1 MSPPYCCLLTYF
13 AYFPKFVRCFLP
25 PRKLRFGA
33 LAQCPAC
40 PFQPHHTHVRPQHP
54 PMLCVLVRRPATP
67 KVAPK
72 ATVRGPSHEPSLTQ
86 LNRTPVITAQAL
98 GSGKKSSPGSG
109 SARGGASIPKAPHRS
124 TPKSAALAGLDD
136 TAANSPRASPP
147 VAGAGAVAVE
157 DVEVAME
164 GMALEAPASQDPK
177 QRVLSQVNL
186 AELPGTAGAGAEE
199 ARQILAGAPHTVPPE
214 PCP

>member
-1 MSPPYCCLLTYF
+1 MSYGCLLTYF
-13 AYFPKFVRCFLP
+13 AYSFVVQLSFAVFA
-25 PRKLRFGA
+25 PRETSFWGFGTMS
-33 LAQCPAC
+33 AC

-54 PMLCVLVRRPATP
+54 PVLRVLVRRPVTP

>member
-1 MSPPYCCLLTYF
+1 MCLHSIT
-13 AYFPKFVRCFLP
+13 P
-25 PRKLRFGA
+25 G
-33 LAQCPAC
+33 
-40 PFQPHHTHVRPQHP
+40 TVRPQHP
-54 PMLCVLVRRPATP
+54 PMLGVLVRRPVTP

-72 ATVRGPSHEPSLTQ
+72 ATVRGPSHEPLPDTAKP
-86 LNRTPVITAQAL
+86 NARDTAQAL

-109 SARGGASIPKAPHRS
+109 SARGGASIPKGPHRS

-147 VAGAGAVAVE
+147 AGAVAVE
-157 DVEVAME
+157 EVEVAME

-199 ARQILAGAPHTVPPE
+199 ARQILAGAPRTVPPE

>member
-1 MSPPYCCLLTYF
+1 MLPGLLLPLQFGSF
-13 AYFPKFVRCFLP
+13 AVFCPLQ
-25 PRKLRFGA
+25 KLRFGP
-33 LAQCPAC
+33 LGQCPAL
-40 PFQPHHTHVRPQHP
+40 PIQPHHTHVRPQHP
-54 PMLCVLVRRPATP
+54 LMLRVLVRRPVTP

-72 ATVRGPSHEPSLTQ
+72 ATVRGPSHEPLPDTAKPDT
-86 LNRTPVITAQAL
+86 RDTAQAL

-124 TPKSAALAGLDD
+124 TPKSTALAGLDD

-147 VAGAGAVAVE
+147 AAGAGAVAVE

>member
-1 MSPPYCCLLTYF
+1 MSTPLVARLV
-13 AYFPKFVRCFLP
+13 AAVAIRFVRCFLP
-25 PRKLRFGA
+25 PAETSFWAFGTMS
-33 LAQCPAC
+33 CPA
-40 PFQPHHTHVRPQHP
+40 HSTSSHTRPS
-54 PMLCVLVRRPATP
+54 ATP
-67 KVAPK
+67 TDASCARAQAGDAQGGTEGYGARAQPRALPDTAKPD
-72 ATVRGPSHEPSLTQ
+72 TRD
-86 LNRTPVITAQAL
+86 TAQAL

-124 TPKSAALAGLDD
+124 TPKSTALAGLDD

-147 VAGAGAVAVE
+147 AAGAGAVAVE

>member
-1 MSPPYCCLLTYF
+1 M
-13 AYFPKFVRCFLP
+13 
-25 PRKLRFGA
+25 LR
-33 LAQCPAC
+33 
-40 PFQPHHTHVRPQHP
+40 
-54 PMLCVLVRRPATP
+54 VLVRRPVTP

-72 ATVRGPSHEPSLTQ
+72 ATVRGPSHEPLPDTQ

-214 PCP
+214 PGP

>member
-1 MSPPYCCLLTYF
+1 MCLHSIT
-13 AYFPKFVRCFLP
+13 P
-25 PRKLRFGA
+25 G
-33 LAQCPAC
+33 
-40 PFQPHHTHVRPQHP
+40 TVRPQHP
-54 PMLCVLVRRPATP
+54 PMLGVLVRRPVTP

-72 ATVRGPSHEPSLTQ
+72 ATVRGPSHEPLPDTAKP
-86 LNRTPVITAQAL
+86 NARDTAQAL

-109 SARGGASIPKAPHRS
+109 SARGGASIPKGPHRS

-147 VAGAGAVAVE
+147 AAGAGAVAVE
-157 DVEVAME
+157 GGEVAME

-199 ARQILAGAPHTVPPE
+199 ARQILAGAPRTVPPE

>member
-1 MSPPYCCLLTYF
+1 MQFDLIFSTTKYVIPLIGLISTGQVF
-13 AYFPKFVRCFLP
+13 NGLWSS
-25 PRKLRFGA
+25 
-33 LAQCPAC
+33 
-40 PFQPHHTHVRPQHP
+40 
-54 PMLCVLVRRPATP
+54 M
-67 KVAPK
+67 
-72 ATVRGPSHEPSLTQ
+72 
-86 LNRTPVITAQAL
+86 ITAQAL